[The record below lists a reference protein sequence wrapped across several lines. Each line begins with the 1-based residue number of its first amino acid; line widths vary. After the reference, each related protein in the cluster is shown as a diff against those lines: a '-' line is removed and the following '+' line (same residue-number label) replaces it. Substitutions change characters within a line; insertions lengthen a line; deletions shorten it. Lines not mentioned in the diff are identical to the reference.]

1 MNVDL
6 VWPPAGVGAAA
17 LDDPRF
23 EPERLG
29 AAVSAVLGPLEQVR
43 SDDELVALWRDRFG
57 RWLPVGWRRW
67 RLPGVPGGWGAD
79 VVIRELG
86 VVTLRNVG
94 VAESAEAVV
103 RARLRVRRWP
113 RIPVVGPLV
122 RALQRGGPVLW
133 LSLMAPPGGSW
144 KLTRADFGAAGEYH
158 LAAETVPEPAR
169 DPALQD
175 AAIRELAAEG
185 SLTDPDELI
194 IGADGDAAQRLLDVS
209 LADGRFA
216 PAVVE
221 AAVRSLLR
229 AWRRF
234 AIGDEAAY
242 HALARLS
249 SYEIAEYARNADL
262 PARARAL
269 DVIAL
274 VSSPRPALFVRI
286 DAVVQV
292 GDGARERNLWWK
304 LELDDELEQ
313 HWRLVD
319 AYARPELRALR
330 GR

>member
-1 MNVDL
+1 
-6 VWPPAGVGAAA
+6 VWPLAGVRGAAF
-17 LDDPRF
+17 DDPRF
-23 EPERLG
+23 EPERLL
-29 AAVSAVLGPLEQVR
+29 AAARAVLGPLEQVR
-43 SDDELVALWRDRFG
+43 SDDELVALWRERFE

-67 RLPGVPGGWGAD
+67 RLPGVPGGWGAH
-79 VVIRELG
+79 VVIRELE

-94 VAESAEAVV
+94 VAEPAEAVV

-113 RIPVVGPLV
+113 RIPLLGRLV
-122 RALQRGGPVLW
+122 LALQHGGPVVW
-133 LSLMAPPGGSW
+133 LTLVAPPGEGW

-169 DPALQD
+169 DPALHD
-175 AAIRELAAEG
+175 AAIRELAEEESVAEPG
-185 SLTDPDELI
+185 ELV
-194 IGADGDAAQRLLDVS
+194 IGTGDDAARRLLDLS

-221 AAVRSLLR
+221 ASVRSLFR

-234 AIGDEAAY
+234 AIGDENAY
-242 HALARLS
+242 HALATLS

-262 PARARAL
+262 PASLQAI
-269 DVIAL
+269 DVVAL
-274 VSSPRPALFVRI
+274 VPTPRPALFLRI
-286 DAVVQV
+286 AAVVQV
-292 GDGARERNLWWK
+292 NDGARERNLWWK

-330 GR
+330 DH